1 MIWITSKDDLNRA
14 VATAAFCPEPPL
26 SERRAIHES
35 GAWRWVG
42 YFPSWCNTC
51 RPLRRPCLSHTVYPH
66 WEPAPFATCPT
77 ASYALR
83 QKMRESNHKYESC
96 DVANPEGVLVE
107 VVRGGLQGNAR
118 AEHANECTAFALAT
132 LRALG
137 VEFELQGGWDK

>member
-1 MIWITSKDDLNRA
+1 MT
-14 VATAAFCPEPPL
+14 PEL
-26 SERRAIHES
+26 
-35 GAWRWVG
+35 
-42 YFPSWCNTC
+42 
-51 RPLRRPCLSHTVYPH
+51 L
-66 WEPAPFATCPT
+66 APQFASDPG

-118 AEHANECTAFALAT
+118 AEHANECTASALAV

-137 VEFELQGGWDK
+137 VEFTLADGWDQQ

>member
-1 MIWITSKDDLNRA
+1 MASTKIANLSNLNRL
-14 VATAAFCPEPPL
+14 VATAAFGAEPPL
-26 SERRAIHES
+26 SERRGS
-35 GAWRWVG
+35 GAWKFIPG
-42 YFPSWCNTC
+42 KLNGTTFAG
-51 RPLRRPCLSHTVYPH
+51 H
-66 WEPAPFATCPT
+66 WEPAKFASDPG

-118 AEHANECTAFALAT
+118 AEHTNECTAVALAT

-137 VEFELQGGWDK
+137 VEFELQEGWDK